1 MANTISA
8 AIATVDGMV
17 REDEMSLFAR
27 VSFCLSIIGGSDL
40 RVVELYP
47 DPYPG
52 NR

>member
-27 VSFCLSIIGGSDL
+27 VSFCLSIIGAGGQIY
-40 RVVELYP
+40 EWYP

-52 NR
+52 NK